1 MRRASVH
8 SASCTSGTPARRVMD
23 GNSAESLP
31 CPRTPLAPRH
41 TAAHLA
47 ERRLPFVGLCLLLLV
62 TSRAQSEARPGSR
75 DVTDLEHYYQTHR
88 RRHGGP
94 CSASD
99 QQRVPRRLHPARC
112 LRSTAPTHATQCDV
126 RACGAIVRL
135 RCQIASGGSGRR
147 EPRAFG
153 AASQGLNASAIAG
166 MLRASGSAPRA
177 RPRHTMVG
185 CVNWTAAG
193 CRASA
198 QEVNG

>member
-1 MRRASVH
+1 MRTPIARPNSRERLTHLAAILQPSRRAVLICMRRASVH

-47 ERRLPFVGLCLLLLV
+47 ERRLPSVGLCLLLLV

-75 DVTDLEHYYQTHR
+75 GVTDLEHYYQTHR

-99 QQRVPRRLHPARC
+99 QQRAPRHLHSARCHAVQCACLWCDGLCAVPDSERRLGEA
-112 LRSTAPTHATQCDV
+112 
-126 RACGAIVRL
+126 
-135 RCQIASGGSGRR
+135 
-147 EPRAFG
+147 
-153 AASQGLNASAIAG
+153 
-166 MLRASGSAPRA
+166 
-177 RPRHTMVG
+177 
-185 CVNWTAAG
+185 
-193 CRASA
+193 
-198 QEVNG
+198 